1 MDGNFV
7 FRFEDK
13 PCVCS
18 FCGQPSDDRCLLGY
32 GKKEVAYLCP
42 SCYRTLQDIVELHVD
57 VVRHRDSRREGREEA
72 EGASGK
78 NRLGVFDK
86 DRPGGMTRRVG
97 FCV

>member
-18 FCGQPSDDRCLLGY
+18 FCGHPSDDRCLLGY

-57 VVRHRDSRREGREEA
+57 VVRHRDSLPELIEEA
-72 EGASGK
+72 ERALRK
-78 NRLGVFDK
+78 NKLADFD
-86 DRPGGMTRRVG
+86 
-97 FCV
+97 

>member
-42 SCYRTLQDIVELHVD
+42 SCYRTLQDIVELHVTWCGTEIPAGAD
-57 VVRHRDSRREGREEA
+57 RGSRA
-72 EGASGK
+72 
-78 NRLGVFDK
+78 GV
-86 DRPGGMTRRVG
+86 P
-97 FCV
+97 

>member
-57 VVRHRDSRREGREEA
+57 VVRHRDSLPELIEKA
-72 EGASGK
+72 ERAFRK
-78 NRLGVFDK
+78 NKLADFD
-86 DRPGGMTRRVG
+86 
-97 FCV
+97 

>member
-18 FCGQPSDDRCLLGY
+18 FGGHPSDDRCLLGY

-57 VVRHRDSRREGREEA
+57 VVRHRDSCR
-72 EGASGK
+72 S
-78 NRLGVFDK
+78 
-86 DRPGGMTRRVG
+86 
-97 FCV
+97 